1 MKWSG
6 LAIPST
12 FPPDR
17 RPIYLHPTALMNR
30 KNREQA
36 YPLIADAVGKIL
48 EKETGKIL
56 IHSVSYDL
64 AYFISNVIRHGSK
77 PVFAYQ
83 NSKEKEKAISRYL
96 NSSNGV
102 LVAPSLDRGIDLP
115 QDTCRAIIV
124 IKLPFPNL
132 GTKQVSARLY
142 RPGGQLWYNVKTVR
156 SLVQMTGRG
165 MRSETDYCNSY
176 ILDKQFITLLWKR
189 NKHLLPQW
197 WREALVWNAGQL

>member
-30 KNREQA
+30 KNREQS
-36 YPLIADAVGKIL
+36 YPLIAEAIGKIL
-48 EKETGKIL
+48 CKESTKGL
-56 IHSVSYDL
+56 VHTVSYDL
-64 AYFISNVIRHGSK
+64 CKFLAQYNYSTSRPIFSYSTSGEKDRIIKKYLGSN
-77 PVFAYQ
+77 
-83 NSKEKEKAISRYL
+83 
-96 NSSNGV
+96 NGV
-102 LVAPSLDRGIDLP
+102 IFAPSLERGIDLP
-115 QDTCRAIIV
+115 QTTCRFV
-124 IKLPFPNL
+124 VVVKLPFPNL